1 MWRCSQD
8 VAVLLDYSVQYSL
21 RSMDRGNGV
30 LANWERM
37 FWEEIV
43 RGGHSPRGSW
53 GLPTRKM
60 LVYLHLFIHV

>member
-8 VAVLLDYSVQYSL
+8 VAVLLDNSVQYSL
-21 RSMDRGNGV
+21 RAMDRDNGV

-43 RGGHSPRGSW
+43 RGGHTYALGGLGACLRG
-53 GLPTRKM
+53 KC
-60 LVYLHLFIHV
+60 